1 MNCEIERKFL
11 VVEGNN
17 SFKGEAIAQYEI
29 AQGYICRDPKR
40 TVRVRIRN
48 DEGFLTIKG
57 ASDPTGTTRFEWERP
72 ISLDDARALMAL
84 CEPVVVEKTRYVVP
98 FADHIFEVDIFH
110 GSHSGLT
117 LAEIELTSPDEPFE
131 RPEWLGIE
139 VTGDPKYYNAQLSSV
154 VN

>member
-11 VVEGNN
+11 VVEGNT

-72 ISLDDARALMAL
+72 ISPDSTQLCIVIFRIARDFDA
-84 CEPVVVEKTRYVVP
+84 
-98 FADHIFEVDIFH
+98 
-110 GSHSGLT
+110 
-117 LAEIELTSPDEPFE
+117 
-131 RPEWLGIE
+131 
-139 VTGDPKYYNAQLSSV
+139 
-154 VN
+154 